1 MLLSNLRAARVLSST
16 CTCIIIIIIIYSINP
31 LGTVWCKLFY
41 IETFPQI
48 ANTSNAITGVK
59 IKYYSYHF
67 FYIGSNKYEFLNKNA
82 NIFLLLKTVD
92 LYFTIVLISISLLF

>member
-1 MLLSNLRAARVLSST
+1 MSLSLF
-16 CTCIIIIIIIYSINP
+16 IIIIISINP

-48 ANTSNAITGVK
+48 ANTLNAITGVK

-67 FYIGSNKYEFLNKNA
+67 FILVQLNVNFK
-82 NIFLLLKTVD
+82 IKMQTFFSHLEL
-92 LYFTIVLISISLLF
+92 LISISLLF

>member
-1 MLLSNLRAARVLSST
+1 MFNWTISHINVLLSNLRAARVLSST

-31 LGTVWCKLFY
+31 LGTVWWELFY

-48 ANTSNAITGVK
+48 ANTLNAITEVK

-67 FYIGSNKYEFLNKNA
+67 FISVQLNVN
-82 NIFLLLKTVD
+82 F
-92 LYFTIVLISISLLF
+92 